1 MQHTTQATQINLIL
15 QLISQKAEISTFT
28 TDKNYKP
35 IFSFKL
41 NDKYKYNYKMIW
53 ISKHDTDQM

>member
-41 NDKYKYNYKMIW
+41 NDKNKYNYK
-53 ISKHDTDQM
+53 